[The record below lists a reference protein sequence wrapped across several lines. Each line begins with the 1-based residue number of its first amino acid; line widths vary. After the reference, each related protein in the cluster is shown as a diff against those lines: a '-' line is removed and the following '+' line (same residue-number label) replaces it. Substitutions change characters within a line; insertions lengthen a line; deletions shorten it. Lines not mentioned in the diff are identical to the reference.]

1 MMLNSYK
8 VPDQNRK
15 VSLSSPIVSKDISGQ
30 TASTSKVD
38 EGQKAQ
44 TITVSLTLNFKDN
57 DQLADLQA
65 VAKAKDE
72 ADKPVIYTIVD
83 PLAKAMKIRQVIFV
97 DTFRVT
103 EGEGQYWQISFTLSE
118 HKSVA
123 EKKEQRV
130 TETTTTPQQSDATTV
145 TVSDSGTTTDEA
157 PAELTSTESFLAA
170 LDRWLS

>member
-1 MMLNSYK
+1 MMLNNYK

-15 VSLSSPIVSKDISGQ
+15 VSLSAPMVSKDISGQ

-38 EGQKAQ
+38 EGQKSQ
-44 TITVSLTLNFKDN
+44 KISVSLTINFSDSDK
-57 DQLADLQA
+57 LAELQA

-72 ADKPVIYTIVD
+72 ADKPVVYTVVD
-83 PLAKAMKIRQVIFV
+83 PLAKAMKIRQVVFV

-103 EGEGQYWQISFTLSE
+103 EGEGQHWQVSFSLSE

-130 TETTTTPQQSDATTV
+130 TETTETTQNTDTDTV
-145 TVSDSGTTTDEA
+145 TVTETEDAANGE
-157 PAELTSTESFLAA
+157 ELTSTEGFLAK

>member
-1 MMLNSYK
+1 M
-8 VPDQNRK
+8 
-15 VSLSSPIVSKDISGQ
+15 VSKDISGQ

-38 EGQKAQ
+38 EGQKSQ
-44 TITVSLTLNFKDN
+44 KMTISLTINFKDV
-57 DQLADLQA
+57 DKLAELQS

-83 PLAKAMKIRQVIFV
+83 PLAKAMKIRQVVFV
-97 DTFRVT
+97 DTFRAT

-130 TETTTTPQQSDATTV
+130 TETTTTQQQADTATV
-145 TVSDSGTTTDEA
+145 TVGETGATTADSDA
-157 PAELTSTESFLAA
+157 LTSTEGFLAR